1 MSLPLCSPPVTW
13 AGNKSPSYF
22 TSRPR
27 WPSCWHRPHSPS
39 GANPN
44 PLKVLSAYCSLGEP
58 LCGLLCLAHV
68 ALWNR
73 HKLSLIKLWF
83 REPNIA
89 LQNDFATQL
98 RDDKLCPVKD
108 LIWVFSEIQSQAGLP
123 NNSSIIYGG
132 LDDET
137 NGLKGQGLQHTHQGV
152 AGKVH
157 AAEAA

>member
-1 MSLPLCSPPVTW
+1 M
-13 AGNKSPSYF
+13 
-22 TSRPR
+22 
-27 WPSCWHRPHSPS
+27 
-39 GANPN
+39 
-44 PLKVLSAYCSLGEP
+44 P

-83 REPNIA
+83 WEPNIA

-98 RDDKLCPVKD
+98 RDNKLCPVKD
-108 LIWVFSEIQSQAGLP
+108 LIWLFSESQSQAGLP

-157 AAEAA
+157 AAELEAT